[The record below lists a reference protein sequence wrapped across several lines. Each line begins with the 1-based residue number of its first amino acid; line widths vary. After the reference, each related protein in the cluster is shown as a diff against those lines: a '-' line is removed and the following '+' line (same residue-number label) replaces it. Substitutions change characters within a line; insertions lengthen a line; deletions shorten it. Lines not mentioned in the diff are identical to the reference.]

1 MNAQSTPIRREHGR
15 KRALGAWRNR
25 DAQLPLPFE
34 AKPERA
40 PLKVSLWAV
49 EQARCAPAQPTAAVS
64 NPFEPYVPAK
74 GVLPSGVSIAMDDTG
89 YGASGW
95 AQPGWLG
102 SAAYAEGQTFL
113 GYPELSLLAQR
124 PEYRIIV
131 ENLATE
137 MTRKWVKIRAKGD
150 GEDKAERIAKIQDE
164 FERLGVRGAFCE
176 AARHDGFFGRGH
188 LYLDTG
194 DGDDTQELG
203 TNLGDGRNATSRA
216 KVSRDH
222 PLKGVRTIEPV
233 WTYPQAY
240 NSTDPLR
247 SDWYTPSVWFAMGK
261 QVHVSR
267 LLTMVGREV
276 PDMLKPAYSFGGLW
290 MSQMMK
296 PYVDNW
302 LETRQSVSD
311 IIQSFTVF
319 LLKTNMSAVL
329 SGAGGDD
336 FFKRLD
342 MFNATRSNRG
352 VMAIDKEFEDFTNV
366 SAPISGLHELQA
378 QALERIACVGRT
390 PLVKFTGISPSG
402 LNASSDGELRCWSDL
417 VHSEQE
423 NLFREPLTTVLNFIQ
438 LSLFGDVD
446 NDITFEFL
454 PIYELTEAE
463 KAQLRATEATTGK
476 TLIEVGA
483 LSPQE
488 ERTRVAHDPET
499 PYAGLDIEDMPDLS
513 EEEAEGLM
521 PGGHDPHAH
530 EGDGDHTGEG
540 AARAGAIQKL
550 FGNGEAETEDASAD
564 NEQVELIRRLFGNG
578 LDETQVETIRR
589 LFGSAKG
596 LGAER
601 SAIQKLFGNKPAHD
615 CAMDHGLTP
624 RERTALSRLAELE
637 AMAQTGAM
645 SRGERGLL
653 TTARRVRAAFP

>member
-1 MNAQSTPIRREHGR
+1 MQGQATPIRREHGR
-15 KRALGAWRNR
+15 KRALGAWRQR
-25 DAQLPLPFE
+25 DAQLPLPLE
-34 AKPERA
+34 AKPVRE
-40 PLKVSLWAV
+40 PMKVSWAAA
-49 EQARCAPAQPTAAVS
+49 EQARHAPAKATAAVS
-64 NPFEPYVPAK
+64 NPFEPYAPAK
-74 GVLPSGVSIAMDDTG
+74 GVVPAGVSIAMDDAG

-102 SAAYAEGQTFL
+102 SAAFAEGQTFL

-124 PEYRIIV
+124 PEYRIIID
-131 ENLATE
+131 NLATE

-194 DGDDTQELG
+194 DGEDTQELG

-222 PLKGVRTIEPV
+222 PLRGVRAIEPV

-247 SDWYTPSVWFAMGK
+247 ADWYTPSVWFAMGK

-276 PDMLKPAYSFGGLW
+276 PDMLKPAYSFGGLS

-342 MFNATRSNRG
+342 MFNATRNNRG
-352 VMAIDKEFEDFTNV
+352 VMAIDKEFEDFSNV

-423 NLFREPLTTVLNFIQ
+423 NLFREPLTTILNFIQ

-446 NDITFEFL
+446 SDITFEFL

-483 LSPQE
+483 VSQKE

-499 PYAGLDIEDMPDLS
+499 PYAGLDIDDLPDLKQ
-513 EEEAEGLM
+513 EEAGGLM
-521 PGGHDPHAH
+521 PGGQEPPAP
-530 EGDGDHTGEG
+530 EG
-540 AARAGAIQKL
+540 APAP
-550 FGNGEAETEDASAD
+550 DAKDGGD
-564 NEQVELIRRLFGNG
+564 NEQVELIRKLFGNG

-589 LFGSAKG
+589 LFGSGAAKDDA
-596 LGAER
+596 LSIIR
-601 SAIQKLFGNKPAHD
+601 RLFGNTGMAHD
-615 CAMDHGLTP
+615 CALDPGGSELTA
-624 RERTALSRLAELE
+624 RERTAFARLADLE
-637 AMAQTGAM
+637 AKAETEGL

-653 TTARRVRAAFP
+653 TTALRVRGLQNVETAHG